1 MKISFPW
8 LASGIGLVLVMVL
21 IKGGALAEEERALP
35 LLTLLFISEF
45 GFMLTA
51 AGGYVAAKSLL
62 QADKNWRTFLLTLA
76 CISLA
81 IAFFTLGILLWRG
94 FTGTY

>member
-1 MKISFPW
+1 MKFSFPW

-21 IKGGALAEEERALP
+21 IKGGALAAEDRALP

-45 GFMLTA
+45 GFMVTA
-51 AGGYVAAKSLL
+51 AGGYVAVKSLL
-62 QADKNWRTFLLTLA
+62 QAEKNWRNFMLTLA
-76 CISLA
+76 CISLS

-94 FTGTY
+94 LTGA